1 MRTVFL
7 TLTICLCF
15 CLVRGAPANSPKNP
29 DSPLKES
36 KPDQLDNKEM
46 EETDGS
52 STGKRVGVNVP
63 DLTKSPAP
71 EVKSEAKKI
80 TGIPDPEVTKQGLAK
95 TPSLESP
102 GEDGGNKAKNVN
114 NLVPFSPADPKS
126 PSDKE
131 TKVGTTKEP
140 ASTLTAGAGDATAQS
155 AATADN
161 NARTP
166 AESGGKDEEPEGDN
180 AKKDEMEGD
189 GEDKTEGDKGHEDK
203 TEGDKGNEDKTEG
216 DKGNEDKTEGD
227 KGVEDK
233 TEGDKGVEDKT
244 EGDKGNEY
252 KTEGDKSNEY
262 KTEGDKG
269 DEDKT
274 EGDKGNEDKTEGDKG
289 VEDKTEGDKGVED
302 KTEGDKGNEDKT
314 EGDKGVE
321 DKTEG
326 DNSKEYNLK
335 EEDSRN
341 GEAGG
346 RSPYDPSDLKDEAES
361 SHFFAY
367 LVCTAVLVAVV
378 YIAYHNKRKILAF
391 LLEGKKSKSTRRPK
405 STGYQ
410 KLEQHM

>member
-1 MRTVFL
+1 M
-7 TLTICLCF
+7 F
-15 CLVRGAPANSPKNP
+15 CWLHFILSLFTGAPANSPKNP

-216 DKGNEDKTEGD
+216 DKG
-227 KGVEDK
+227 
-233 TEGDKGVEDKT
+233 
-244 EGDKGNEY
+244 
-252 KTEGDKSNEY
+252 
-262 KTEGDKG
+262 
-269 DEDKT
+269 
-274 EGDKGNEDKTEGDKG
+274 
-289 VEDKTEGDKGVED
+289 
-302 KTEGDKGNEDKT
+302 
-314 EGDKGVE
+314 VE

-378 YIAYHNKRKILAF
+378 YIAYHNKRKVLKPTPVFQLGLGNISILYRYRDMRLDIVLDF
-391 LLEGKKSKSTRRPK
+391 
-405 STGYQ
+405 GYRN
-410 KLEQHM
+410 MA